1 MLSHG
6 SQSLCISRLLKL
18 TRDKWLQLD
27 WHIGLCIYPMY
38 KNQYIWVV
46 GSKHP
51 ICRNLPQ
58 TIPDNS
64 LPETLAGITA
74 AKLNLYKSNIMTR
87 KFISKAHTDCLSH
100 FITHYSE
107 QLHAAKQKHL
117 DMLKKLHTF
126 NTFAVRVVYCCSFAL
141 RLHVKIPENGT
152 TYVTIPPL
160 QTQHTL

>member
-1 MLSHG
+1 MLRRVRN
-6 SQSLCISRLLKL
+6 CRFI
-18 TRDKWLQLD
+18 
-27 WHIGLCIYPMY
+27 II
-38 KNQYIWVV
+38 II

-107 QLHAAKQKHL
+107 QLHAAKQKRL